1 MRSGVSILW
10 VVILAAALLLPGVVG
25 CSQGGS
31 PTNPG
36 DQDPPAD
43 EPQLGNASGK
53 APVNQGPTPDGDP
66 GLGDMSM

>member
-10 VVILAAALLLPGVVG
+10 AVILAAALLLPGVVG

-53 APVNQGPTPDGDP
+53 APIDHGPTPDGDP